1 MRATALVLSVC
12 LLAACGGGG
21 GGGGSAATTATPLLP
36 GTPPAAAGTLTA
48 TLASPASGVATVT
61 YTLGGMSGVDAV
73 VEWSGDGGRSWSG
86 AAPADGCP
94 TTKGRGAGTA
104 TYRWDTVAD
113 GAAGAV
119 LVRVSAGGL
128 SASVAATVANPAPSW
143 LERSATVDAG
153 TAAGPIPPVHD
164 GHYDLSPVVQNMAA
178 DPALPG
184 LCTRMG
190 LRSWRLSV
198 GRWEIGPTW
207 LMAPEPAAWS
217 DDPAVLRTC
226 SREFYRGPNTL
237 AGAQDPANYAFAYLD
252 QAIRTVEG
260 FGAEPYLCFDYMPFT
275 LAATQDPANP
285 ANLARTDP
293 TLSFSN
299 GIRTSPPADDAVYAE
314 VVKRTVMHVNGTFA
328 GGLRRSI
335 RHIEIGNEPDLPQPY
350 FWSGDQARFTAMYR
364 ACADALDAEFG
375 ASISITA
382 GSFALPAGPF
392 MAGFLANR
400 AGARLDA
407 LGFHVYQDDV
417 AAFVGQVQAARS
429 ARDAH
434 APGAALHCTEWSRA
448 LNATAPFQ
456 TMTAALH
463 HAQVLEWF
471 TLLGVARAHHALVQD
486 PVESYGCVTTR
497 PARLKPSG
505 GAFAAFAL
513 LAETPTLATIR
524 AIDPPD
530 QAMLVVGRSA
540 QAVTAVFFH
549 ARPPAGQVGRMRLRL
564 AGHGLPGTYAV
575 DRWLLTDATCANGDG
590 LWHTGSTSASGD
602 YDATIPFTAD
612 TLVVLRLAAQ
622 PWRPAAVN

>member
-1 MRATALVLSVC
+1 MRATTLVLSVC
-12 LLAACGGGG
+12 LLVACGGGG
-21 GGGGSAATTATPLLP
+21 GGGGTAAAPATPLLP

-184 LCTRMG
+184 LCTRLG

-314 VVKRTVMHVNGTFA
+314 VVKRTVMHVNDTFA

-335 RHIEIGNEPDLPQPY
+335 RHVEIGN
-350 FWSGDQARFTAMYR
+350 
-364 ACADALDAEFG
+364 
-375 ASISITA
+375 
-382 GSFALPAGPF
+382 
-392 MAGFLANR
+392 
-400 AGARLDA
+400 
-407 LGFHVYQDDV
+407 
-417 AAFVGQVQAARS
+417 
-429 ARDAH
+429 
-434 APGAALHCTEWSRA
+434 
-448 LNATAPFQ
+448 
-456 TMTAALH
+456 
-463 HAQVLEWF
+463 
-471 TLLGVARAHHALVQD
+471 
-486 PVESYGCVTTR
+486 
-497 PARLKPSG
+497 
-505 GAFAAFAL
+505 
-513 LAETPTLATIR
+513 
-524 AIDPPD
+524 
-530 QAMLVVGRSA
+530 
-540 QAVTAVFFH
+540 
-549 ARPPAGQVGRMRLRL
+549 
-564 AGHGLPGTYAV
+564 
-575 DRWLLTDATCANGDG
+575 
-590 LWHTGSTSASGD
+590 
-602 YDATIPFTAD
+602 
-612 TLVVLRLAAQ
+612 
-622 PWRPAAVN
+622 